1 MESVNM
7 KDITNKI
14 RDGLVSNYNY
24 PMVEGITIFTD
35 DSSGFLQYT
44 IKLVLRD
51 SFEFVFDNGY
61 ISNIVEFQC
70 FDLDDYNI
78 EHVVQEFSK
87 DLYKARLKDLY
98 LYRSKEDITQEE
110 LAKNFDYMSDKLFSK
125 KYNEL
130 TKQENS
136 IVFGY
141 SSLFK
146 YNNSKEI
153 IDDLKE
159 FINREGRFPFKKE
172 WLYKV
177 LEYAKQVSFISD
189 EELREIYNYASS
201 HSFDKLCGFIEQEKR
216 WPYQSEFEYSRCWS
230 EVCYNYSKGLY
241 TDEQIIKLDVLY
253 SRYNN
258 DKDSL
263 GERLVNSFISG
274 LGYKI
279 EKQKTFEDLV
289 YKQKLRFDT
298 CIEKDGKL
306 LLIEYDG
313 PQHFKAIDY
322 FGGQKSLEE
331 TQIRDRIKDEY
342 CQKNN
347 IPLLRISYKQLKD
360 MEELVKEFIE
370 KNIDKQI
377 NVK

>member
-14 RDGLVSNYNY
+14 IDGLVSNYNY
-24 PMVEGITIFTD
+24 PMVENITIFTD

-51 SFEFVFDNGY
+51 SFEFVFDNGC

-78 EHVVQEFSK
+78 ELVIQKFFK

-98 LYRSKEDITQEE
+98 LYRRKEDRTQEE
-110 LAKNFDYMSDKLFSK
+110 FGKNIDYMSDKLFSK
-125 KYNEL
+125 SYNEL

-201 HSFDKLCGFIEQEKR
+201 HYFDKLCGFIEQEKR

-298 CIEKDGKL
+298 CIENDGKL

-322 FGGQKSLEE
+322 FGGQKTLAE
-331 TQIRDRIKDEY
+331 TQTRDRIKDEY

-347 IPLLRISYKQLKD
+347 IPLLRISYKQLKN

-370 KNIDKQI
+370 KNFDKQI
-377 NVK
+377 SVK

>member
-24 PMVEGITIFTD
+24 PMVENITIFTD

-98 LYRSKEDITQEE
+98 LYRSKEDIKQEE

>member
-1 MESVNM
+1 M
-7 KDITNKI
+7 
-14 RDGLVSNYNY
+14 
-24 PMVEGITIFTD
+24 
-35 DSSGFLQYT
+35 
-44 IKLVLRD
+44 
-51 SFEFVFDNGY
+51 
-61 ISNIVEFQC
+61 
-70 FDLDDYNI
+70 
-78 EHVVQEFSK
+78 
-87 DLYKARLKDLY
+87 
-98 LYRSKEDITQEE
+98 YRRKEDRTQEE
-110 LAKNFDYMSDKLFSK
+110 FGKNFDYMSDKLFSK

-216 WPYQSEFEYSRCWS
+216 WTYKSELEYSRCWS

-241 TDEQIIKLDVLY
+241 SDEQIIKLDVLY

-342 CQKNN
+342 CQKN
-347 IPLLRISYKQLKD
+347 
-360 MEELVKEFIE
+360 
-370 KNIDKQI
+370 KNIL
-377 NVK
+377 